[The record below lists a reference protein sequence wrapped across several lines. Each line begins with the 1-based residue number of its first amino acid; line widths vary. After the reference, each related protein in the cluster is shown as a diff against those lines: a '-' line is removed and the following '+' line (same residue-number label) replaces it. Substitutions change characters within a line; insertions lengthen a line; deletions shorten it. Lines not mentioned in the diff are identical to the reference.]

1 MFTRCALIV
10 GLAVT
15 IVGCAAPGGVAT
27 KEDRDD
33 IETLIVMMEGGGA
46 CDLGSMMDKMDDEVL
61 VRVLGP
67 QILKKGIP
75 KTTTPMQAEFYRLAL
90 ESKMTPKGRDK
101 EALINAQLNNNNPEC
116 HAALFSFN
124 NSELRAMMASNIV
137 QGMKN
142 AEDIRADRVT
152 YEQLVRFSQKYD
164 ENKLPLSIMRTLQ
177 GNPDYKLRILMT
189 MEPLMRRIQN
199 IFTRYDVS
207 LDILK

>member
-1 MFTRCALIV
+1 
-10 GLAVT
+10 
-15 IVGCAAPGGVAT
+15 
-27 KEDRDD
+27 
-33 IETLIVMMEGGGA
+33 
-46 CDLGSMMDKMDDEVL
+46 MDKMDDEVL